1 MMKCIVTFY
10 EQAKKVIAESKGE
23 KKVTW
28 GLIYTQL
35 DKQFYELTKL
45 KFKVSKR
52 DDRRCQKRSEKYW
65 RLSSMICVKK

>member
-1 MMKCIVTFY
+1 MGMMKCIVTFY

-45 KFKVSKR
+45 KFKVIQHLSKNIYFF
-52 DDRRCQKRSEKYW
+52 KNLILTNALK
-65 RLSSMICVKK
+65 

>member
-1 MMKCIVTFY
+1 MGMMKCIVTFY

-45 KFKVSKR
+45 KFKVR
-52 DDRRCQKRSEKYW
+52 ER
-65 RLSSMICVKK
+65 